1 MANTGVRKF
10 RGRDE
15 RIVDLLEKDE
25 RRTIED
31 MKVFSSESSVNLLG
45 GLGGA
50 GQGGNLPVSGQG
62 IYLPIAGGQMK
73 GPIAYNPVLV
83 EIKDGILDI
92 RKTVGAFT
100 GRIIVNGEGGD
111 IADEID
117 QILSDKVPGQQLSMQ
132 GTVGELTVL
141 KHLALGGGKEDL
153 RIPGEEDFILPGE
166 NNVTMIYDAINNEWT
181 FMDSAIVAFQ
191 RGVIITP
198 VKEVLNP
205 GPTIDIEL
213 DIFQHY
219 VIHLSQNLV
228 LTFKKSPANLNR
240 AEQFVLEFVQDSGGG
255 NNLTFSDLIHPSAP
269 NVEPTGNSRTV
280 MTGFVRR
287 DFGSN
292 LSFDVYLVGS

>member
-25 RRTIED
+25 RRAIED
-31 MKVFSSESSVNLLG
+31 MKVFSSESSISING
-45 GLGGA
+45 GLGGSGVGA
-50 GQGGNLPVSGQG
+50 GLPINGEG
-62 IYLPIAGGQMK
+62 IYLQIAGGQMK
-73 GPIAYNPVLV
+73 GPIAYNPVLL

-111 IADEID
+111 TADEID
-117 QILSDKVPGQQLSMQ
+117 QILSDKIPGQQLSMQ

-153 RIPGEEDFILPGE
+153 RIPGEEDFFLPGE
-166 NNVTMIYDAINNEWT
+166 NNVTLIYDAINNEWT

-191 RGVIITP
+191 QGVIITP
-198 VKEVLNP
+198 VNEILNP
-205 GPTIDIEL
+205 GPTIDIDL
-213 DIFQHY
+213 DIFQHW
-219 VIHLSQNLV
+219 VIHLSENLV
-228 LTFKKSPANLNR
+228 LTFRKPPANLKR
-240 AEQFVLEFVQDSGGG
+240 SEQFVLEFIQDSGGG

-269 NVEPTGNSRTV
+269 AVGPTGNSRTV

-287 DFGSN
+287 DFGNN
-292 LSFDVYLVGS
+292 LSYDVYLVGS